1 MLILTINDGE
11 RNGKLDK
18 NNTDNY
24 LNTNFKFCIS
34 DCVINKNSLIV
45 ENNNFDLSNISTV
58 IFNFNED
65 LLTFKREWN
74 KIFKRKF
81 KTVEDMINNFKEI
94 SDFIKKF
101 HPNIVIYNDPNICFE
116 LGNKVLVF
124 DRIKNV
130 QDDLIKVPEYKKIL
144 TEYDLITVDFFP
156 CIIKVT
162 NGSNSKD
169 DTVCKTNEELLKV
182 YNNNFKNKENI
193 FVVEFIDSY
202 IQELDCRHSIRFM
215 VTNNNIM
222 EYYFRGSKNWNI
234 HTNSQISSKIKEC
247 DLFYDKIYKIHKPSL
262 ENYFNKIYKI
272 YGNGFY
278 AYDIIYNEKQN
289 KYYICELGLKIF
301 DYTFCNYSSKYIDKL
316 SFDKNNLKK
325 YYKNQ
330 ILKTLK

>member
-94 SDFIKKF
+94 SDFIREF

-116 LGNKVLVF
+116 LGNKV
-124 DRIKNV
+124 
-130 QDDLIKVPEYKKIL
+130 Y
-144 TEYDLITVDFFP
+144 
-156 CIIKVT
+156 
-162 NGSNSKD
+162 
-169 DTVCKTNEELLKV
+169 
-182 YNNNFKNKENI
+182 
-193 FVVEFIDSY
+193 
-202 IQELDCRHSIRFM
+202 
-215 VTNNNIM
+215 
-222 EYYFRGSKNWNI
+222 
-234 HTNSQISSKIKEC
+234 
-247 DLFYDKIYKIHKPSL
+247 
-262 ENYFNKIYKI
+262 
-272 YGNGFY
+272 
-278 AYDIIYNEKQN
+278 
-289 KYYICELGLKIF
+289 
-301 DYTFCNYSSKYIDKL
+301 
-316 SFDKNNLKK
+316 
-325 YYKNQ
+325 
-330 ILKTLK
+330 